1 MSRKT
6 ARGASLA
13 LSSHD
18 RPGARCPT
26 TGVQRAAAPSRKFVL
41 TSALALSLGL
51 AGCAGEPTARGP
63 APVAQSP
70 TASAGPAPP
79 RAAEATPSRERSTRA
94 APAAQ
99 TVRVAAITDAI
110 LALKRVVDDDPENFA
125 VQNMLSGYYLKLVRE
140 TGDHVFQARAAK
152 AARASL
158 TALPVQVNPG
168 GGAALAQAEAVSH
181 NFAAARDHARRL
193 VEVAPDRG
201 YPYEILGDAL
211 LELGDYSGA
220 AAAYRPALQRAG
232 ASTSIASRLGRL
244 AFLNGN
250 TDTAESFLTQS
261 LTLAREGGPTAAEA
275 VAFSHWQLGDAA
287 FSTGEYPTAERRYRR
302 ALAAV
307 ADYLPALAALGR
319 VRAARGDRAAAIA
332 TYRRVIEI
340 DPMPAF
346 VGALGDLY
354 QLTGRQ
360 PEAAAQYARNLDA
373 KSTAFHARL
382 HNRELVMF
390 YANHDL
396 RRAEAYRLALREY
409 RLRRDI
415 YGADALA
422 WAALKAGK
430 VREAQA
436 ASGEALRLGTQ
447 DASLLYHAGMIARAA
462 GKRDSARTYLERAL
476 ALNPQFDPLQARNA
490 RQALATVRS
499 GSTPSG

>member
-1 MSRKT
+1 M
-6 ARGASLA
+6 
-13 LSSHD
+13 
-18 RPGARCPT
+18 
-26 TGVQRAAAPSRKFVL
+26 APLPKFLL
-41 TSALALSLGL
+41 TSALALLLGL
-51 AGCAGEPTARGP
+51 AGCASDSTLR
-63 APVAQSP
+63 
-70 TASAGPAPP
+70 
-79 RAAEATPSRERSTRA
+79 TRA
-94 APAAQ
+94 FTAAQ

-110 LALKRVVDDDPENFA
+110 LALKQVVDDDPENFA

-140 TGDHVFQARAAK
+140 SGDHAYLSQAAG

-158 TALPVQVNPG
+158 TALPAEANPG
-168 GGAALAQAEAVSH
+168 GVAALARAKAASH
-181 NFAAARDHARRL
+181 NFAAARGDARRL
-193 VEVAPDRG
+193 VEIAPDQG

-211 LELGDYSGA
+211 LELGDYKGA
-220 AAAYRPALQRAG
+220 AAAYKPVLQRVG
-232 ASTSIASRLGRL
+232 ASTSIATRLGRL
-244 AFLNGN
+244 AFLNGD
-250 TDTAESFLTQS
+250 TETAESYLAQS
-261 LTLAREGGPTAAEA
+261 LTLAREEAPTAPEA
-275 VAFSHWQLGDAA
+275 TAFSHWQLGDAA
-287 FSTGEYPTAERRYRR
+287 FSTGNYQTAERRYRR

-307 ADYLPALAALGR
+307 DDYLPALAALGR
-319 VRAARGDRAAAIA
+319 VRAARGDLAAAIA
-332 TYRRVIEI
+332 TYERVIEI

-346 VGALGDLY
+346 VAALGDLY

-373 KSTAFHARL
+373 KPTALHAGL

-396 RRAEAYRLALREY
+396 RRAEAYRLARREY

>member
-1 MSRKT
+1 M
-6 ARGASLA
+6 
-13 LSSHD
+13 
-18 RPGARCPT
+18 
-26 TGVQRAAAPSRKFVL
+26 APLPKFLL
-41 TSALALSLGL
+41 TSALALLLGL
-51 AGCAGEPTARGP
+51 AGCASDSTLR
-63 APVAQSP
+63 
-70 TASAGPAPP
+70 
-79 RAAEATPSRERSTRA
+79 TRA
-94 APAAQ
+94 FTAAQ
-99 TVRVAAITDAI
+99 TVRVAAITDGI
-110 LALKRVVDDDPENFA
+110 LALKQVVDDDPENFA

-140 TGDHVFQARAAK
+140 SGDHAYLSRAAG

-158 TALPVQVNPG
+158 TALPAEANPG
-168 GGAALAQAEAVSH
+168 GVAALAQAEAASH
-181 NFAAARDHARRL
+181 NFAAARDHARKL
-193 VEVAPDRG
+193 VEIAPDRG

-211 LELGDYSGA
+211 LELGDYKGA
-220 AAAYRPALQRAG
+220 AAAYKPVLQRVG
-232 ASTSIASRLGRL
+232 ASTSIATRLGRL
-244 AFLNGN
+244 AFLNGD
-250 TDTAESFLTQS
+250 TETAESYLAQS
-261 LTLAREGGPTAAEA
+261 VTFAREEAPTAPEA
-275 VAFSHWQLGDAA
+275 TAFSYWQLGDAA
-287 FSTGEYPTAERRYRR
+287 FSTGNYQTAERRYRR

-307 ADYLPALAALGR
+307 DDYLPALAALGR
-319 VRAARGDRAAAIA
+319 VRAARGDLAAAIA
-332 TYRRVIEI
+332 TYERVIEI

-346 VGALGDLY
+346 VAALGDLY

-373 KSTAFHARL
+373 KPTALHAGL

-396 RRAEAYRLALREY
+396 RRAEAYRLARREY

-490 RQALATVRS
+490 RQALTTVRS

>member
-1 MSRKT
+1 M
-6 ARGASLA
+6 
-13 LSSHD
+13 
-18 RPGARCPT
+18 
-26 TGVQRAAAPSRKFVL
+26 APLPKFLL
-41 TSALALSLGL
+41 TSALALLLGL
-51 AGCAGEPTARGP
+51 AGCASDSTLR
-63 APVAQSP
+63 
-70 TASAGPAPP
+70 
-79 RAAEATPSRERSTRA
+79 TRA
-94 APAAQ
+94 ATAAQ

-110 LALKRVVDDDPENFA
+110 LALKQVVDDDPENFA
-125 VQNMLSGYYLKLVRE
+125 VQNMLSGYYLKLSRE
-140 TGDHVFQARAAK
+140 SGDHAYLSRAAG

-158 TALPVQVNPG
+158 TALPAEANPG
-168 GGAALAQAEAVSH
+168 GVAALAQAEAASH

-193 VEVAPDRG
+193 VEIAPDRG

-211 LELGDYSGA
+211 LELGDYKGA
-220 AAAYRPALQRAG
+220 AAAYKPVLQRVG
-232 ASTSIASRLGRL
+232 ASTSIATRLGRL
-244 AFLNGN
+244 AFLNGD
-250 TDTAESFLTQS
+250 TETAESYLAQS
-261 LTLAREGGPTAAEA
+261 VTFAREEAPTAPEA
-275 VAFSHWQLGDAA
+275 TAFSYWQLGDAA
-287 FSTGEYPTAERRYRR
+287 FSTGNYQTAERRYRR

-307 ADYLPALAALGR
+307 DDYLPALAALGR
-319 VRAARGDRAAAIA
+319 VRAARGDLAAAIA
-332 TYRRVIEI
+332 TYERVIEI

-346 VGALGDLY
+346 VAALGDLY
-354 QLTGRQ
+354 QLAGRQ

-373 KSTAFHARL
+373 KPTALHAGL

-396 RRAEAYRLALREY
+396 RRAEAYRLARREY

>member
-1 MSRKT
+1 M
-6 ARGASLA
+6 
-13 LSSHD
+13 
-18 RPGARCPT
+18 
-26 TGVQRAAAPSRKFVL
+26 APLPKKFLL
-41 TSALALSLGL
+41 TSALALLLGL
-51 AGCAGEPTARGP
+51 AGCASDSTLR
-63 APVAQSP
+63 
-70 TASAGPAPP
+70 
-79 RAAEATPSRERSTRA
+79 TRA
-94 APAAQ
+94 FTAAQ

-110 LALKRVVDDDPENFA
+110 LPLKQVVDDDPENFA
-125 VQNMLSGYYLKLVRE
+125 VQNMLSGYYLKLVRQS
-140 TGDHVFQARAAK
+140 GDHAYLSQAAG

-158 TALPVQVNPG
+158 TALPAEANPG
-168 GGAALAQAEAVSH
+168 GLAALAQAEAASH

-193 VEVAPDRG
+193 VEIAPDQG

-211 LELGDYSGA
+211 LELGDYKGA
-220 AAAYRPALQRAG
+220 AAAYKPVLQRVG
-232 ASTSIASRLGRL
+232 ASTSIATRLGRL
-244 AFLNGN
+244 AFLNG
-250 TDTAESFLTQS
+250 DTENAESYLAQS
-261 LTLAREGGPTAAEA
+261 LTLAREEAPTAPEA
-275 VAFSHWQLGDAA
+275 TAFSHWQLGDAA
-287 FSTGEYPTAERRYRR
+287 FSTGNYQTAERRYRR
-302 ALAAV
+302 ALVAV

-319 VRAARGDRAAAIA
+319 VRAARGDLAAAIA
-332 TYRRVIEI
+332 TYERVIEI

-354 QLTGRQ
+354 KLAGRQ

-373 KSTAFHARL
+373 EPTALHAGL

-396 RRAEAYRLALREY
+396 RRAEAYRLARREY

-430 VREAQA
+430 VGEAQA
-436 ASGEALRLGTQ
+436 ASDEALRLGTQ

-490 RQALATVRS
+490 RQALTTAR
-499 GSTPSG
+499 

>member
-1 MSRKT
+1 M
-6 ARGASLA
+6 
-13 LSSHD
+13 
-18 RPGARCPT
+18 
-26 TGVQRAAAPSRKFVL
+26 APKFLL
-41 TSALALSLGL
+41 TSALALLLGL
-51 AGCAGEPTARGP
+51 AGCASDSTLR
-63 APVAQSP
+63 
-70 TASAGPAPP
+70 
-79 RAAEATPSRERSTRA
+79 TRA
-94 APAAQ
+94 FTAAQ

-110 LALKRVVDDDPENFA
+110 LALKQVVDDDPESFA

-140 TGDHVFQARAAK
+140 SGDHAYLSQAAG

-158 TALPVQVNPG
+158 TALPAEANPG
-168 GGAALAQAEAVSH
+168 GVAALARAKAASH
-181 NFAAARDHARRL
+181 NFAAARGDARRL
-193 VEVAPDRG
+193 VEIAPDQG

-211 LELGDYSGA
+211 LELGDYKGA
-220 AAAYRPALQRAG
+220 AAAYKPVLQRVG
-232 ASTSIASRLGRL
+232 ASTSIATRLGRL
-244 AFLNGN
+244 AFLNG
-250 TDTAESFLTQS
+250 DTENAESYLAQS
-261 LTLAREGGPTAAEA
+261 LTLAREEAPTAPEA
-275 VAFSHWQLGDAA
+275 TAFSHWQLGDAA
-287 FSTGEYPTAERRYRR
+287 FSTGNYQTAERRYRR

-332 TYRRVIEI
+332 TYERVIEI

-360 PEAAAQYARNLDA
+360 PEAATQYARNLDA
-373 KSTAFHARL
+373 EPTALHARL
-382 HNRELVMF
+382 HNREFVMF

-396 RRAEAYRLALREY
+396 RRAEAYRLARREY

-476 ALNPQFDPLQARNA
+476 ALNPQFDPLQAKNA